1 MSNTGRNIVMKHK
14 HFNPFTLSTYLSAER
29 STSTIM
35 LPLVVCQECR
45 RSLETLSE
53 WLEAL
58 DHFDPLVGPEY
69 ATRYEHFFRLFREN
83 DGHKERLEAIETDEL
98 YQHWGLTHL
107 LIEESRN
114 QTPSDPVH
122 AKEFAEL
129 ALRNAELL
137 DPAFYHPKW
146 IADLCAVAS
155 VTLAEAH
162 FALEDVEGAKQHLR
176 VATQWQINGTHR
188 PRIARTIA
196 TLRVRILWELGQQD
210 EEVNR
215 LLDEVELSEAGDH
228 PDDGNLLAWFYDR
241 WQDRDYSGEF
251 LGPNTAPT
259 GHGG

>member
-1 MSNTGRNIVMKHK
+1 MKHK

-129 ALRNAELL
+129 ALKECRAAGSGLL
-137 DPAFYHPKW
+137 SSEVDRGPVCGCVRHP
-146 IADLCAVAS
+146 CR
-155 VTLAEAH
+155 
-162 FALEDVEGAKQHLR
+162 G
-176 VATQWQINGTHR
+176 
-188 PRIARTIA
+188 
-196 TLRVRILWELGQQD
+196 TLRSRGC
-210 EEVNR
+210 
-215 LLDEVELSEAGDH
+215 
-228 PDDGNLLAWFYDR
+228 
-241 WQDRDYSGEF
+241 
-251 LGPNTAPT
+251 
-259 GHGG
+259 